1 VEHCTL
7 LTGGNVRARYKRGA
21 FHISKEYTMK
31 LPRVVLPGLLVC
43 IIHVSCKEST
53 TQPIVAFEGITETS
67 TGPDPIG
74 RIDTNDWRPMMD
86 CVSVGGPGVST
97 CTKVFPAYPNP
108 ASGSFT
114 VQYSLN
120 GVDSVY
126 MTLNTPANVI
136 KELVNHRQAP
146 GSYSVNVDA
155 SDLSPGIYRVAITA
169 VSPTDT
175 LHSYGDVQ
183 IVQ

>member
-1 VEHCTL
+1 
-7 LTGGNVRARYKRGA
+7 
-21 FHISKEYTMK
+21 MK
-31 LPRVVLPGLLVC
+31 LPKVVLPGLLVC

-67 TGPDPIG
+67 TGL
-74 RIDTNDWRPMMD
+74 D
-86 CVSVGGPGVST
+86 CVSVGGPGVPT
-97 CTKVFPAYPNP
+97 CTKIFPAYPNP

-120 GVDSVY
+120 GPDSVY

-155 SDLSPGIYRVAITA
+155 SDLSPGIYRVVITA